1 MASYFLCPYLD
12 GDVELTQERELHIA
26 GQHPDL
32 LPEYREQ
39 IARTLGDPDRI
50 LRSSRVGNAYL
61 FSRWYN
67 GVRGGKYVVVV
78 VLTEAGVSPRR
89 WIVTAYLARKLA
101 GGEIVWARS

>member
-1 MASYFLCPYLD
+1 MASYFLCPYLG
-12 GDVELTQERELHIA
+12 GDIELTQEREIHIA

-32 LPEYREQ
+32 FPEFRGQ
-39 IARTLGDPDRI
+39 IEETLAVPDRI
-50 LRSSRVGNAYL
+50 VRSARVGNAYL

-78 VLTEAGVSPRR
+78 VLTESGASPRR

>member
-1 MASYFLCPYLD
+1 MASYFPCPYLGD
-12 GDVELTQERELHIA
+12 DVELTQERELHIS

-39 IARTLGDPDRI
+39 IEETLVVPDRI
-50 LRSSRVGNAYL
+50 ARSSRVENAYL

-67 GVRGGKYVVVV
+67 NVRGGKFVVVV
-78 VLTEAGVSPRR
+78 VLAEQGQRARR
-89 WIVTAYLARKLA
+89 WIVTAYLARKLV